1 MKSKTAPMSKYIT
14 LLLNFLAT
22 LFLLSCNQPFDPRA
36 PFQEQLVVFSV
47 LSTDR
52 NVQFVRVE
60 RNYTPPD
67 FDPLAVVADKAI
79 PDAQVTVTD
88 GITTYRLRDTTLPRL
103 DTSRFKSP
111 IHSFVLSPFSPQAGR
126 TYRVTV
132 QSPGLVSATA
142 TATVPAK
149 SFPSMGITAPMV
161 LNNPGAHDGNDE
173 LLFNAVL
180 SSFTKGFIGRLYI
193 DYDVLIGSEWV
204 AGRTEVPLVFV
215 NPKVPD
221 PKYVIY
227 PQLIARTSTGFVG
240 LVFKNSLYTAT
251 LNSISFDRYKSN
263 KLIFNRLVFQVL
275 QVDKNLFNYY
285 NVAHAYRDAQS
296 MRLDEPMVSNVA
308 GGVGLVGAYALDSL
322 VHLLPED
329 FAYNKR

>member
-1 MKSKTAPMSKYIT
+1 MSKFIT
-14 LLLNFLAT
+14 LLLSFPAT

-52 NVQFVRVE
+52 NAQFVRVE
-60 RNYTPPD
+60 RNYMPPG
-67 FDPLAVVADKAI
+67 FDPLAAVADKAI

-88 GITTYRLRDTTLPRL
+88 GITSYRLRDTTLPRL

-111 IHSFVLSPFSPQAGR
+111 LHTFVVSPFSPQAGR
-126 TYRVTV
+126 TYHITV
-132 QSPGLVSATA
+132 QSPGLQPASAS
-142 TATVPAK
+142 ATVPAK

-161 LNNPGAHDGNDE
+161 LDNPGGRDGNAE
-173 LLFNAVL
+173 MLFNVVL
-180 SSFTKGFIGRLYI
+180 SSSAKGYIGRLYV

-204 AGRTEVPLVFV
+204 GGRTEVPLMFV

-227 PQLIARTSTGFVG
+227 PQLTARTLTGFVA
-240 LVFKNSLYTAT
+240 LIFKNSLYTAT
-251 LNSISFDRYKSN
+251 LNSIYFDRYKSN
-263 KLIFNRLVFQVL
+263 KLIFNRVVFQVL
-275 QVDKNLFNYY
+275 QADKNLFNYF

-296 MRLDEPMVSNVA
+296 MRLDEPMFSNVA
-308 GGVGLVGAYALDSL
+308 GGIGLVGAYALDSL
-322 VHLLPED
+322 VHILPED